1 MAMSALDIGKRIGD
15 VRFVPKADSCALQ
28 QSMPAYSGRY

>member
-15 VRFVPKADSCALQ
+15 VRFVPKADSCAAAIDAGLL
-28 QSMPAYSGRY
+28 G